1 MRFVLLQ
8 SGLDVARCLQKTLHW
23 HLPKRKAHASDI
35 YFYHYLAKKIID
47 TKTRQLP
54 NELG

>member
-23 HLPKRKAHASDI
+23 HLPKRKVHASDR
-35 YFYHYLAKKIID
+35 YVYHYLAKKIID

>member
-23 HLPKRKAHASDI
+23 HLPKRKVHASDR
-35 YFYHYLAKKIID
+35 YFYYYLAKKIID